1 VQTKKFWTEQEI
13 PKTYHSTSIA
23 TLKKLTWMAL
33 PVHYVIALVS
43 ALEIIGAGAAS
54 HKHICVAQPEID

>member
-33 PVHYVIALVS
+33 PVHYVIALV
-43 ALEIIGAGAAS
+43 AAFEIISEAS
-54 HKHICVAQPEID
+54 HKQICVTQPEID

>member
-33 PVHYVIALVS
+33 PVHYVIALVA
-43 ALEIIGAGAAS
+43 ALEIIGAAS
-54 HKHICVAQPEID
+54 HKQICVAQPEID